1 MQEDKAMS
9 LSKSETETHISWTL
23 DEKEATLYTN
33 NPVWMRKMDKLCN
46 SHSDVT
52 MSRQDGISKTYKFPF
67 KWVKV
72 VPPRFYT
79 DEKRKELAERARA
92 NFHK

>member
-33 NPVWMRKMDKLCN
+33 NPVWMRKMDKLCHLR
-46 SHSDVT
+46 SEITV
-52 MSRQDGISKTYKFPF
+52 SRQDEISKTYKFPF

-72 VPPRFYT
+72 VPPRVLS
-79 DEKRKELAERARA
+79 DEKRKELAERARR
-92 NFHK
+92 NFGK